1 MKSTLLVSLLLLG
14 GCTQYNI
21 RNIDKP
27 PSERYEI
34 WKKSGVNILGV
45 RKALL
50 ECGAIMPS
58 WTVDGAYEKN
68 NIINQNDQMNHSFLT
83 DRCMLNAGYTQQN
96 TSWTLKDACA
106 DTRYRDYPACQPDT
120 VIPNPSIERRLTS
133 WYCKVKTDYDYCLK
147 HALAPKLCSVE
158 KVSNPPP
165 ECLPP
170 GQEYKS
176 SPETQPELQSGTKA
190 YVPMKEFPEK
200 SQKLQQEMQ
209 RDSNRQM
216 DKLLRNTTPRTH
228 R

>member
-1 MKSTLLVSLLLLG
+1 MKSHLLVSLLLLG
-14 GCTQYNI
+14 GCTQYSI

-58 WTVDGAYEKN
+58 WTVDGAYKKN

-83 DRCMLNAGYTQQN
+83 DRCMINAGFIEQN

-106 DTRYRDYPACQPDT
+106 DVRYRDYPACKPDA
-120 VIPNPSIERRLTS
+120 VIPTPSAERRLNS
-133 WYCKVKTDYDYCLK
+133 WYCKVKSDYDYCLK
-147 HALAPKLCSVE
+147 HAIAPRLCSPE
-158 KVSNPPP
+158 KTNNPPP

-176 SPETQPELQSGTKA
+176 SPAQLEQKSGTEA
-190 YVPMKEFPEK
+190 HVPMKDFPEK
-200 SQKLQQEMQ
+200 SLKLQQDMQ
-209 RDSNRQM
+209 RDSGRQM
-216 DKLLRNTTPRTH
+216 DKLLRNTAPKTGR
-228 R
+228 